1 MSADGNITKDLIYDA
16 VAPDDFEAM
25 LDLDRYNNRSTAFDK
40 IISATHD
47 HFWDPLD
54 PKYIDFS
61 APWDMQTQP
70 LMGEE
75 LSVALQTEYVK
86 GKLNTPELRAQ
97 FLNKSLLYSFSS
109 ILHGEQGAL
118 NLSASLC
125 HVLLDQGAQEYAA
138 NQTREEARH
147 VTAFAKYIKARWGRP
162 IECSKVLQDLLVD
175 IIGSPEVYKKIIGMQ
190 MLVEGLAMGAFATF
204 YQKLNDPLGRQL
216 MQLVMTDEAF
226 HHKFGKIWADRTIPK
241 LSETEHQIV
250 EDWAAHCFQILLFN
264 LVSPSEQTA
273 LYEEFGLDPAKVLDE
288 IQLLATD
295 DARRQDMKEATNI
308 FRVLIKTLLNAGIIT
323 DRTRA
328 FYGMYVDMEEL
339 RAEGDKMVGDDIA
352 EEGIKYLQKINFK
365 DRVAANVSIA
375 AE

>member
-1 MSADGNITKDLIYDA
+1 MGADGNITKDLIYDA
-16 VAPDDFEAM
+16 VAPDDFESM
-25 LDLDRYNNRSTAFDK
+25 LDLDRYNARSTAFDK

-70 LMGEE
+70 LVSEE
-75 LSVALQTEYVK
+75 LNVALQTDYVK
-86 GKLNTPELRAQ
+86 SKLNTPELRAQ
-97 FLNKSLLYSFSS
+97 FINKSLLYSFSS

-125 HVLLDQGAQEYAA
+125 HVLRDQGAQEYAA

-147 VTAFAKYIKARWGRP
+147 VTAFARYIKARWGRP
-162 IECSKVLQDLLVD
+162 IQCSKVLQDLLVD

-241 LSETEHQIV
+241 LSPEEHAIV
-250 EDWAAHCFQILLFN
+250 EDWAAHCFQAVLFN
-264 LVSPSEQTA
+264 LVSPSEQVA
-273 LYEEFGLDPAKVLDE
+273 LYEEFGLDPNKVLEE
-288 IQLLATD
+288 IQVLATD
-295 DARRQDMKEATNI
+295 DARREDMKEATNI
-308 FRVLIKTLLNAGIIT
+308 FRVLIKTLLNAGIIS

-328 FYGMYVDMEEL
+328 FYGMYVDMDEL
-339 RAEGDKMVGDDIA
+339 KSEGDKMVGDDIA

-365 DRVAANVSIA
+365 DRIAANVSIA